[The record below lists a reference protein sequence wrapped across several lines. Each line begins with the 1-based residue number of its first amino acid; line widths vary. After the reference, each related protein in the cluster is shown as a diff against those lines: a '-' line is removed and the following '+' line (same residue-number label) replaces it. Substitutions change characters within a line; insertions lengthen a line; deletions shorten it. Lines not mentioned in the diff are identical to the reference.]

1 MHGSWSVDCRMRE
14 SALQDSF
21 SKVRL
26 RSSLRLPNFGSN
38 GMELA
43 GTCEAKG
50 GLALLVMF

>member
-1 MHGSWSVDCRMRE
+1 MRE